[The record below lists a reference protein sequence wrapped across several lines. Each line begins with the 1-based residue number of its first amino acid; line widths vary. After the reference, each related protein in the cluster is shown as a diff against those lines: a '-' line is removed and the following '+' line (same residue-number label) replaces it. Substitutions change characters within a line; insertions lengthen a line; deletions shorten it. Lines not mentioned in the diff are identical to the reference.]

1 MRADP
6 FTGKEIGL
14 DLGEMTLEQALL
26 LISCIS
32 LLAISL
38 PSFPLIYLIQ
48 TSVCQ
53 APVPWSGLNQEISGV
68 QIHKTDIGFVKGMGV
83 GRGEIG
89 VIKEDLS
96 VEVPF
101 KLNSED

>member
-1 MRADP
+1 M
-6 FTGKEIGL
+6 
-14 DLGEMTLEQALL
+14 
-26 LISCIS
+26 
-32 LLAISL
+32 
-38 PSFPLIYLIQ
+38 
-48 TSVCQ
+48 
-53 APVPWSGLNQEISGV
+53 PWSGLNQEISGV
-68 QIHKTDIGFVKGMGV
+68 QIHKTDTGFVKGMGV

>member
-1 MRADP
+1 M
-6 FTGKEIGL
+6 GKETGL
-14 DLGEMTLEQALL
+14 DLGEITLEQALL

-38 PSFPLIYLIQ
+38 PSFPLICLIH

-68 QIHKTDIGFVKGMGV
+68 QIHKTDTGFVKGMGV
-83 GRGEIG
+83 GSGERG

-96 VEVPF
+96 AGVPF